1 MIDRRVLFLAALGA
15 GCSHASGG
23 GGGWQDPVDPPLLGK
38 ATLSVFQSD
47 NGHCRWLQIDPIAGT
62 RRPLA
67 WLDDDCGEPVVTWSP
82 DGRRAVIWNA
92 DYPEDHLVEVS
103 LTSGAWRKVLPP
115 PGTIDSLFYRDGH
128 LLAWTT
134 VDVPASLMERLG
146 LRKAGSD
153 STLAQAFRLEDGG
166 WAPTEATPPDQ
177 ALRAEYESSSMS
189 ATTDDLPDSAPS
201 GLSEKLADDYG
212 YDEWRLLGRS
222 DAMIAFSGG
231 SPIGIVIFKRA
242 NGKWD
247 AAGGQGVD
255 DYGDSLTSMKLR
267 DHYLLL
273 TGDLTQLFDL
283 QAQRLVYSSTDS
295 VQTVFW
301 PLP

>member
-1 MIDRRVLFLAALGA
+1 MIDRRVLFLIALTT
-15 GCSHASGG
+15 GCSHATVG

-47 NGHCRWLQIDPIAGT
+47 NGHCRWLQIDPVAGT

-92 DYPEDHLVEVS
+92 DYPDDHLVEVS
-103 LTSGAWRKVLPP
+103 LTSGAWRKLTAP
-115 PGTIDSLFYRDGH
+115 PGAIDSLFYRDGH

-134 VDVPASLMERLG
+134 VDVPASLMERIG
-146 LRKAGSD
+146 LRKASSS
-153 STLAQAFRLEDGG
+153 STLEQAFRLEDDG
-166 WAPTEATPPDQ
+166 WEPTEATPPDE

-189 ATTDDLPDSAPS
+189 AESDDLPDRAAGSITD
-201 GLSEKLADDYG
+201 KLADDYG

-222 DAMIAFSGG
+222 DAIIAYSGG
-231 SPIGIVIFKRA
+231 APIGVVLFKRG
-242 NGKWD
+242 NGKWED
-247 AAGGQGVD
+247 AGGEAID
-255 DYGDSLTSMKLR
+255 DYGDSVLSLKLR

-273 TGDLTQLFDL
+273 TGDYTRVFDL
-283 QAQRLVYSSTDS
+283 QAQRMVYSSTDS